1 LYRIISVEREYGCG
15 GGEIARVL
23 STRLGWKLWDH
34 ALTEEIARA
43 ANVDFSIVRRCEERV
58 DSTFQR
64 LVHVFLR
71 GSHESSISLPSHEP
85 FNTDRFVSVGKKVME
100 RVAQEGNCVVVGRG
114 ASYFLREHGEAFHVF
129 LYASHAEKLHRLI
142 ELGKSEKEA
151 EEQLDTIDQDRMT
164 FVKRYFDADW
174 PTRCL
179 YHMMINTAIGN
190 ENVISTILHTMHTL
204 ESSPV
209 SRVPPPNVLSVV
221 WRTLLSAAFD
231 VDLVYSECLPGNRHF
246 PRLGLSDG

>member
-1 LYRIISVEREYGCG
+1 MYRIITIEREFGCG

-23 STRLGWKLWDH
+23 AARLGWKLWDH

-43 ANVDFSIVRRCEERV
+43 ANVDCSIVERCEERV

-71 GSHESSISLPSHEP
+71 GSQERSISLPSHEP
-85 FNTDRFVSVGKKVME
+85 FNTDRFVAVGKKVME
-100 RVAQEGNCVVVGRG
+100 RVANQGEGVIVGRG
-114 ASYFLREHGEAFHVF
+114 APYFLRDHGEAFHVF
-129 LYASHAEKLHRLI
+129 LYASYAEKLRRVL
-142 ELGKSEKEA
+142 ELGKSRKEA
-151 EEQLDTIDQDRMT
+151 EEQLETIDLDRMT

-190 ENVISTILHTMHTL
+190 ENVISTILDTVHIL
-204 ESSPV
+204 ENAAANAHPSLQSCEPG
-209 SRVPPPNVLSVV
+209 P
-221 WRTLLSAAFD
+221 SA
-231 VDLVYSECLPGNRHF
+231 
-246 PRLGLSDG
+246 